1 MPTLGEFLAGTAEG
15 LTKAVGTAGQAVGTA
30 SRIQSM
36 LTEAE
41 KLRRER
47 ELFPYEL
54 EATKAKTEMAKM
66 QTEEARRTQE
76 MLNRPIDFQ
85 PQPSPAPQA
94 QPSPPEV
101 VAETATKQAVSQAT
115 QQQLTKPID
124 VKQIE
129 VSGVIPKQT
138 IQTILS
144 DPVLSKIAVQ
154 YDATG
159 RPYTTLNNIQF
170 LDKVLSS
177 VSAIESGLTRKV
189 SQATIQGLTAEK
201 DKLYD
206 ELEKLNENP
215 EKNKDKMQQVQN
227 KIATINRRI
236 DGAVQY
242 ALSTDL
248 KLLADY
254 TAKWDKLSVEQQKLA
269 QQLEM
274 KLTELGYKAQVEQV
288 KKQAEI
294 ERLNIARERL
304 EQAKKTFLGTP
315 KAKMILLKDGTVV
328 NGAMA
333 FLQNGEK
340 IYYDGAGNLIDPN
353 NVYATFN
360 ENQTTDLTTAKG
372 TLKKEGEKQTKPPK
386 EPEMIFLNNQPTSQ
400 PKPDTN
406 LLDSIPYTIK

>member
-15 LTKAVGTAGQAVGTA
+15 WTKAVGTTGQAVGTA

-36 LTEAE
+36 LSEAE
-41 KLRRER
+41 RLRRER

-76 MLNRPIDFQ
+76 MLNKPISLQ
-85 PQPSPAPQA
+85 PQPSPAPQT

-101 VAETATKQAVSQAT
+101 IAETATRQAISQAT

-124 VKQIE
+124 IKQIE
-129 VSGVIPKQT
+129 VSGIIPKQT

-144 DPVLSKIAVQ
+144 DPVLSQIAVQ

-159 RPYTTLNNIQF
+159 RPYTTLNNIQL

-177 VSAIESGLTRKV
+177 ISAIESGLTQKV

-215 EKNKDKMQQVQN
+215 EKNKDKIQQIQN
-227 KIATINRRI
+227 KIAMVNRRI
-236 DGAVQY
+236 DSAVQY

-248 KLLADY
+248 KLLGEY

-274 KLTELGYKAQVEQV
+274 KLIELGYKAQVDQI
-288 KKQAEI
+288 KRQAEI

-304 EQAKKTFLGTP
+304 EQTRKTFLGTP
-315 KAKMILLKDGTVV
+315 KAKIILLKDGTVV

-333 FLQNGEK
+333 FLPNGEK
-340 IYYDGAGNLIDPN
+340 IYYDKTGNLIDPD

-360 ENQTTDLTTAKG
+360 ESQTTELETAQG
-372 TLKKEGEKQTKPPK
+372 MLKRKGEKQTKSPK
-386 EPEMIFLNNQPTSQ
+386 EPAMIFLDKTPAT
-400 PKPDTN
+400 KPPANTN

>member
-15 LTKAVGTAGQAVGTA
+15 WTKAVGTTGQAVGTA
-30 SRIQSM
+30 ARIQSM
-36 LTEAE
+36 LSEAE
-41 KLRRER
+41 RLRRER

-76 MLNRPIDFQ
+76 MLNKPISLQ
-85 PQPSPAPQA
+85 PQPSPAPQT

-101 VAETATKQAVSQAT
+101 IAETATRQAISQAT

-124 VKQIE
+124 IKQIE
-129 VSGVIPKQT
+129 VSGIIPKQT

-144 DPVLSKIAVQ
+144 DPVLSQIAVQ

-159 RPYTTLNNIQF
+159 RPYTTLNNIQL

-177 VSAIESGLTRKV
+177 ISAIESGLTQKV

-215 EKNKDKMQQVQN
+215 EKNKDKIQQIQN
-227 KIATINRRI
+227 KIAMVNRRI
-236 DGAVQY
+236 DSAVQY

-248 KLLADY
+248 KLLGEY

-274 KLTELGYKAQVEQV
+274 KLIELGYKAQVDQI
-288 KKQAEI
+288 KRQAEI

-304 EQAKKTFLGTP
+304 EQTRKTFLGTP
-315 KAKMILLKDGTVV
+315 KAKIILLKDGTVV
-328 NGAMA
+328 NGVMA
-333 FLQNGEK
+333 FLPNGEK
-340 IYYDGAGNLIDPN
+340 IYYDKTGNLIDPD

-360 ENQTTDLTTAKG
+360 ESQTTELETAQG
-372 TLKKEGEKQTKPPK
+372 LLKRKGEKQTKSPK
-386 EPEMIFLNNQPTSQ
+386 EPAMIFLDKTPAT
-400 PKPDTN
+400 KPPANTN